1 LQAKRRQA
9 AARERKT
16 RDRADTAAAERDR
29 QKNEEQ
35 KKEQHQKNKKKKD
48 DAAEDLKQE
57 VNMKLQNQ
65 QLEELGVRTELI
77 ALQAEFEQN
86 GASPLGKSG
95 YLPQAPSL
103 SMAEPWL
110 TGGISQELR
119 RLILVSPTHQGRRSG
134 GGEGARGGQA
144 ASRPFFARV
153 RNHCTFSGGAAP
165 MQHPVCA
172 HFTC

>member
-1 LQAKRRQA
+1 MQAKRRQA

-16 RDRADTAAAERDR
+16 RDRADTAATERER
-29 QKNEEQ
+29 QKNEE

-48 DAAEDLKQE
+48 EAAEDLKQE

-86 GASPLGKSG
+86 GASSPGKSG
-95 YLPQAPSL
+95 YPPQAPPL
-103 SMAEPWL
+103 SMTEPWL
-110 TGGISQELR
+110 TGRISQELR
-119 RLILVSPTHQGRRSG
+119 RLILVGPTHQGRRSG

-144 ASRPFFARV
+144 PSRPFFARV
-153 RNHCTFSGGAAP
+153 RNHALFVVVVLRLCSTLFVLTS
-165 MQHPVCA
+165 C
-172 HFTC
+172 

>member
-16 RDRADTAAAERDR
+16 RDRADTAAAERER

-86 GASPLGKSG
+86 GASSPGKSG
-95 YLPQAPSL
+95 YIYPKPY
-103 SMAEPWL
+103 
-110 TGGISQELR
+110 
-119 RLILVSPTHQGRRSG
+119 
-134 GGEGARGGQA
+134 
-144 ASRPFFARV
+144 
-153 RNHCTFSGGAAP
+153 HC
-165 MQHPVCA
+165 Q
-172 HFTC
+172 